1 MGGGMFRKE
10 GMMLFYLKWKHFLK
24 SPIDCKDQSSA
35 PCRHRPPE
43 AGVATQAYGLY
54 SMLTYEL
61 NCSDDDI

>member
-1 MGGGMFRKE
+1 
-10 GMMLFYLKWKHFLK
+10 MLFYLKWKHFLK
-24 SPIDCKDQSSA
+24 SSIDCKDQSSA
-35 PCRHRPPE
+35 PCRHPPPE